1 MTTTDEP
8 AIPVT
13 LHGPDGADP
22 EPDPPPTLD
31 GPNVEALRAQ
41 IIAGLEGMRLPTAGP
56 LTGDQATGEITV
68 ALTSGPI
75 TLPRPTFG
83 QIRKMIRAEE
93 HLAKRLKNVE
103 YKSIALLNKFR
114 EDAKALEGNA
124 GPGNIEVTMENIPA
138 LEALRDENRDNA
150 DRIEDDRDDEIAKWW
165 TEAFTLLAPTV
176 AVDPESWPA
185 DLIDPGLPARVVA
198 HWRRNPVGPG

>member
-13 LHGPDGADP
+13 LHAAPDPTPPD
-22 EPDPPPTLD
+22 EPDM
-31 GPNVEALRAQ
+31 EALRAQ
-41 IIAGLEGMRLPTAGP
+41 VVAGLEAMRLPEVGTV
-56 LTGDQATGEITV
+56 TGDRATGEITV
-68 ALTSGPI
+68 GFSTGPV

-93 HLAKRLKNVE
+93 HLDSRLKNIG
-103 YKSIALLNKFR
+103 YRSAAMLNKFR
-114 EDAKALEGNA
+114 EDVKPLQGDAGEGNIDLNLANVSVLEG
-124 GPGNIEVTMENIPA
+124 
-138 LEALRDENRDNA
+138 LRDENRANA
-150 DRIEDDRDDEIAKWW
+150 DAIEDERDDEIVTWW
-165 TEAFTLLAPTV
+165 TLAFSTLAPTV
-176 AVDPESWPA
+176 VVDTETWPA